1 MTVKIVWLVLIFSSL
16 LHAVS
21 FGLSVPLN
29 ITEEEELSYGSF
41 GDVTYTYKYKNATG
55 LGFVLDTNVAKES
68 TFGYRLLLQYTLGN
82 LDSTD
87 NPNVTDLKKHKY
99 DMIHNFTFGVV
110 HKPGFRW
117 WVGPRINIQIEHASG
132 SDISYQNSWGF
143 GVGAATGVNFKVAER
158 IGLGVDL
165 AYQGA
170 MLFGSERES
179 GEYSSSF
186 ATSKG
191 VTTQFYLLFVFGEGS
206 KVKQQ
211 SSIIDNS
218 L

>member
-1 MTVKIVWLVLIFSSL
+1 MTIKIVWLILVFSSF

-21 FGLSVPLN
+21 FGLSVPVN

-41 GDVTYTYKYKNATG
+41 GDVTHTYKYKNAIG
-55 LGFVLDTNVAKES
+55 LGFVLDTNVAKDS

-87 NPNVTDLKKHKY
+87 NQNVTNLKKHKY
-99 DMIHNFTFGVV
+99 DMIHNFAFGVV
-110 HKPGFRW
+110 RKPGFKW
-117 WVGPRINIQIEHASG
+117 WIGPRINMQIEHVSG

-143 GVGAATGVNFKVAER
+143 GIGAATGVNFKVAER
-158 IGLGVDL
+158 IALGADI

-170 MLFGSERES
+170 IMFGGQSDTD
-179 GEYSSSF
+179 GYSASF
-186 ATSKG
+186 GTSKG
-191 VTTQFYLLFVFGEGS
+191 LTTQFYLLFVFGEAS
-206 KVKQQ
+206 KAAQQ
-211 SSIIDNS
+211 PSLIDNS